1 MVDRV
6 LGDTNKGGE
15 IYNVKGTRNY
25 LGGGRSQ
32 LTLEAEPKSSP
43 LGYFQQ

>member
-15 IYNVKGTRNY
+15 I
-25 LGGGRSQ
+25 SQ
-32 LTLEAEPKSSP
+32 CQRDA
-43 LGYFQQ
+43 